1 MGRQAQDLNQP
12 PELATMMT
20 GKKRPRDQYTNSTE
34 GQVCGCPLA
43 NACTIPHSLCLC
55 CPGMLH
61 SYNPESNWAI
71 ELFSSKTGTGAKSKV
86 CIPSYPE
93 LIGCYH
99 TTSQPPSDPKLR
111 EQLKPYR
118 VQLQGQTC
126 WPVLKHGKLP
136 LVCMLNHKCVRSRN
150 IRVQRSNAHGWKLLE
165 TANANGYLLPES
177 LALLKKEE
185 AEKGEVLEVNYY
197 NDTQLTRADAIEN
210 FGTPCCCT
218 LCELDDRKSRFYQN
232 ANDIAVQQ
240 RTLAQVL
247 ALKPVEAAAPAE
259 EAAAPAAPA
268 APKEIIDLTNDEVQ
282 PPHPMVS
289 CGGEPWCKTQ
299 AIHFLFPTGENYL
312 PIGIFLGVRR
322 APHLGPGQWELF
334 ALQDVKAG
342 KWTAFD
348 GSLVP
353 PGQPGQHYAENHN
366 THFCTLLHG
375 TSALCGP
382 QAGPDVSDTDLNKA
396 LEGTGGASWA
406 NSSEGSKEPPNSMLA
421 CCRDLGSQLSEKGAR
436 AKILGQDVWVNGL
449 PVKAL
454 KFTRDIDEGT
464 AITWN
469 YNYFVSD
476 ESDVD
481 VSDVDESDVDESD
494 VDESDV
500 DESDVDEYDADE
512 SD

>member
-34 GQVCGCPLA
+34 GQVCGCPRA

-126 WPVLKHGKLP
+126 WPVLKHGELP

-185 AEKGEVLEVNYY
+185 AEEGDKKPNTEFIPILDPTTDELVLCVVTTKPIEKGEGLEVNYY

-210 FGTPCCCT
+210 
-218 LCELDDRKSRFYQN
+218 
-232 ANDIAVQQ
+232 
-240 RTLAQVL
+240 
-247 ALKPVEAAAPAE
+247 
-259 EAAAPAAPA
+259 
-268 APKEIIDLTNDEVQ
+268 
-282 PPHPMVS
+282 VS
-289 CGGEPWCKTQ
+289 TSLGFKTCRGSSTCGGGSS
-299 AIHFLFPTGENYL
+299 TG
-312 PIGIFLGVRR
+312 
-322 APHLGPGQWELF
+322 
-334 ALQDVKAG
+334 
-342 KWTAFD
+342 
-348 GSLVP
+348 
-353 PGQPGQHYAENHN
+353 
-366 THFCTLLHG
+366 
-375 TSALCGP
+375 SAC
-382 QAGPDVSDTDLNKA
+382 ST
-396 LEGTGGASWA
+396 E
-406 NSSEGSKEPPNSMLA
+406 
-421 CCRDLGSQLSEKGAR
+421 RD
-436 AKILGQDVWVNGL
+436 
-449 PVKAL
+449 
-454 KFTRDIDEGT
+454 
-464 AITWN
+464 
-469 YNYFVSD
+469 Y
-476 ESDVD
+476 
-481 VSDVDESDVDESD
+481 
-494 VDESDV
+494 
-500 DESDVDEYDADE
+500 
-512 SD
+512 